1 MQPQKISGLKFFQVQ
16 NENKNSSFLFRSGT
30 WQNPLAM
37 SDSILE
43 GESPSCWV
51 TGTLSPKPGR
61 EITGYRFGGAWVEG
75 FGEVE
80 NQSPIPDAGGVF
92 YPLVWGWGEEP

>member
-1 MQPQKISGLKFFQVQ
+1 
-16 NENKNSSFLFRSGT
+16 
-30 WQNPLAM
+30 M

-51 TGTLSPKPGR
+51 AGTLSPKPGR
-61 EITGYRFGGAWVEG
+61 EVTGYRFGGGWVEG

-80 NQSPIPDAGGVF
+80 NQSPIPDAGESFIYWCGV
-92 YPLVWGWGEEP
+92 GERSPKTR